1 MKDLNPPTL
10 TPFERSQ
17 FADLI
22 LWVAK
27 IKADIERLREENL
40 KYGQNNP
47 VANRVNSRP
56 RKRRTLTLFDNS

>member
-17 FADLI
+17 FADLV

-27 IKADIERLREENL
+27 IKADIERLREGNL

-47 VANRVNSRP
+47 VTNRVNSRP